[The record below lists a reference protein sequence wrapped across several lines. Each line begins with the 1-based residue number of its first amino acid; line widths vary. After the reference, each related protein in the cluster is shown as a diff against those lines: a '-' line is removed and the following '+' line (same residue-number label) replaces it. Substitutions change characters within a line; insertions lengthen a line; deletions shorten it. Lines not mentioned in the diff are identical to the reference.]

1 MPARRNRLKVP
12 LLVLVASL
20 LAGLAWW
27 KFGDGKPATAA
38 AATATV
44 QRASIENTVSAL
56 GKIGPKTY
64 VDVGAQLSGQL
75 ETLSVEVGDR
85 VEQGALLA
93 QIDPRIYESRVA
105 GDRARVD
112 SLTAQLA
119 ERNASM
125 ELARINHT
133 RNQAMAD
140 RNLIARDLLD
150 TSAAQLKQAQAQV
163 ASVRAQLKE
172 AQSTL

>member
-56 GKIGPKTY
+56 GKRTQCGT
-64 VDVGAQLSGQL
+64 G
-75 ETLSVEVGDR
+75 
-85 VEQGALLA
+85 LLCF
-93 QIDPRIYESRVA
+93 
-105 GDRARVD
+105 
-112 SLTAQLA
+112 T
-119 ERNASM
+119 
-125 ELARINHT
+125 
-133 RNQAMAD
+133 
-140 RNLIARDLLD
+140 
-150 TSAAQLKQAQAQV
+150 
-163 ASVRAQLKE
+163 
-172 AQSTL
+172 